1 MSLTLFLL
9 TVVTLSFIALQDF
22 RSRAVSW
29 FLFPLLAVC
38 GVSMALIEGNALSS
52 LGQYM
57 AINSAF
63 LLMQFAV
70 LKGWF
75 LLRAKRG
82 IPLTGHGKG
91 PTPFVDHAI
100 GKGDIFFLL
109 AAGCFFSPVNFIFFY
124 LSSLLFA
131 LIAYLLVRYRP
142 TRKPRWSTVPL
153 AGLQAGFLLLC
164 LPLHLLLRLP
174 LTDDSWITLKLLYP

>member
-1 MSLTLFLL
+1 MPLTLFLL
-9 TVVTLSFIALQDF
+9 TVVTLSFIAFQDF

-29 FLFPLLAVC
+29 FLFPLLAAC
-38 GVSMALIEGNALSS
+38 GVLLALTEGNALSL

-63 LLMQFAV
+63 LLLQFAV

-75 LLRAKRG
+75 LLRAGRG
-82 IPLTGHGKG
+82 KEQ
-91 PTPFVDHAI
+91 TPFVDHAI

-131 LIAYLLVRYRP
+131 LIVYLVVRYWP
-142 TRKPRWSTVPL
+142 ARKSHWSTVPL

-164 LPLHLLLRLP
+164 LPLHLLLRLS
-174 LTDDSWITLKLLYP
+174 LTDDNWITLKLL